1 MFRQTITKQAR
12 LFSTSV
18 PARKSTVDSVKEGL
32 HNVDKTI
39 SQQAVK
45 GIDAAKS
52 ATQGAKETAEM
63 KSSEAEAKAQEAAG
77 SAKGTAQEAAGKAQG
92 KASELAG
99 EAKGKASELEGEA
112 KKKTS

>member
-45 GIDAAKS
+45 GIDAASKHC
-52 ATQGAKETAEM
+52 
-63 KSSEAEAKAQEAAG
+63 
-77 SAKGTAQEAAGKAQG
+77 
-92 KASELAG
+92 
-99 EAKGKASELEGEA
+99 
-112 KKKTS
+112 

>member
-45 GIDAAKS
+45 GIDAARS
-52 ATQGAKETAEM
+52 ATQSAKEAAEM
-63 KSSEAEAKAQEAAG
+63 KSGEAQGKAQEAAG
-77 SAKGTAQEAAGKAQG
+77 SAKGTAQEVAGQAQG

-99 EAKGKASELEGEA
+99 KAKGKAAELEGEA
-112 KKKTS
+112 KKKMS